1 MDNFNERKLVT
12 GLTHNMGT
20 QVQICFLIK
29 IIDKYIMRKAMII
42 YSLLKVTLLQSLFS
56 LVKNDQFA
64 PSFS

>member
-42 YSLLKVTLLQSLFS
+42 YI
-56 LVKNDQFA
+56 A
-64 PSFS
+64 Y